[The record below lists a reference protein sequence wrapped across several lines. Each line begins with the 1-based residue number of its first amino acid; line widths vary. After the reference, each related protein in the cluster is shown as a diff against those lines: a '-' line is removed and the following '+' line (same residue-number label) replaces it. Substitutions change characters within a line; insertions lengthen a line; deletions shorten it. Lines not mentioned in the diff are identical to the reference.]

1 MLPLTVAGT
10 NLTLILILT
19 LWLLTANFK
28 EKFKFIFSNNIC
40 IASILFF
47 FVHLVS
53 LLWTED
59 MEWGLV
65 ALKKMLDFAI
75 TLPILFTIVKK
86 DQIDGY
92 IDFFLLAILISV
104 LISLGMFMDYI
115 PLFKNANEAFFTPFM
130 SHVSFNVYLA
140 FAFYLASFQLLFR
153 RKDTTKRIYYFFLVV
168 LISIDM
174 FVTPGRAGQL
184 GYFFLL
190 FLIVIQYFG
199 LSLRSFIYAL
209 SAIFIIVTF
218 AYSNSAIFN
227 SRAKLAYDEIV
238 KFSPDIENSVG
249 FRINS
254 LINSFEIFNENPVI
268 GVGVGDFP
276 KEYNLINQKNSPN
289 YPNSSNP
296 HNMYLLILV
305 QLGLFGLISMLYIF
319 YTQIMN
325 SIKSNETFRNIG
337 IALSLFY
344 LLIMFGESYLLGHY
358 TTILFVFFSSFIYN
372 NFKEP

>member
-10 NLTLILILT
+10 NLILILILT

-59 MEWGLV
+59 LERGLV
-65 ALKKMLDFAI
+65 IIKKMLDFAI

-86 DQIDGY
+86 DQIEGY

-115 PLFKNANEAFFTPFM
+115 PLFKNANEVFFTPFM

>member
-10 NLTLILILT
+10 NLILVLILT
-19 LWLLTANFK
+19 LWLITANFK
-28 EKFKFIFSNNIC
+28 EKFKFIFSNNVC

-59 MEWGLV
+59 LEWGLV
-65 ALKKMLDFAI
+65 IIKKMLDFAI

-104 LISLGMFMDYI
+104 LISLGMFMDYV
-115 PLFKNANEAFFTPFM
+115 PAFKNANEEFFTPFM

-184 GYFFLL
+184 GYLFLL

>member
-10 NLTLILILT
+10 NLILVLILT

-28 EKFKFIFSNNIC
+28 EKFKFIFSNKVC

-59 MEWGLV
+59 LEWGLV
-65 ALKKMLDFAI
+65 IIKKMLDFAI

-86 DQIDGY
+86 DQIEGY

-115 PLFKNANEAFFTPFM
+115 PLFKNANEVFFTPFM

>member
-10 NLTLILILT
+10 NLILVLILT

-28 EKFKFIFSNNIC
+28 EKFKFIFSNNVC

-59 MEWGLV
+59 LEWGLV
-65 ALKKMLDFAI
+65 IIKKMLDFAI

-92 IDFFLLAILISV
+92 IDFFLLAMLISV

-115 PLFKNANEAFFTPFM
+115 PLFKNANEEFFTPFM